1 MVDNIPAE
9 IAIPLAIVLWAI
21 VAIQW
26 RRDVIRR
33 RKAKRRE
40 TYIEP
45 K

>member
-1 MVDNIPAE
+1 MIDNIPAE
-9 IAIPLAIVLWAI
+9 IGIPIAIALWAL

-26 RRDVIRR
+26 RREVIRR

-40 TYIEP
+40 TYTEP